1 MLASVS
7 HEDWLTGEEKTMA
20 TDFMPAISV
29 AKVPKGLIVFAVGAF
44 GGIAPTLLRI
54 GVDLSQQ
61 NKSVSEIN
69 SSVLVGMAIFAMLG
83 GAVAA
88 IWNEVDLKKVFY
100 LGLGLPSLITVV
112 TTTATMPQRSAEA
125 EVVPK
130 SAAVAAMNW
139 QPVWFQSTGSGKV
152 RMLLP
157 AEVGYNGAVA
167 TFYRS
172 DNSSVNIPIRAGVD
186 ISTPDRSVAVAVS
199 SPVAQSDRVALG
211 PSAQS
216 STVVIKFTA
225 QKDPYYGLLY
235 AVGAHSK
242 PFKLIASSVSSDNI
256 VPRSDNSAKY
266 SERIPASVLDL
277 AHRNGRSV
285 LIPS

>member
-1 MLASVS
+1 
-7 HEDWLTGEEKTMA
+7 MA
-20 TDFMPAISV
+20 TNFMSAVSV
-29 AKVPKGLIVFAVGAF
+29 ARVPKALIVFVVGAF

-112 TTTATMPQRSAEA
+112 TTTATMPQRSTEA
-125 EVVPK
+125 ELVPK
-130 SAAVAAMNW
+130 SAAVAAMSW

-152 RMLLP
+152 RILLP
-157 AEVGYNGAVA
+157 SEVGYNGAVA

-172 DNSSVNIPIRAGVD
+172 DNSSVNIPIRAGAD
-186 ISTPDRSVAVAVS
+186 ISTPDRSVALAVS

-225 QKDPYYGLLY
+225 QKDPFYGLLY

-242 PFKLIASSVSSDNI
+242 PFKLTASSNSSDNI
-256 VPRSDNSAKY
+256 APRSDNSVKY
-266 SERIPASVLDL
+266 SACIPAAVMEL
-277 AHRNGRSV
+277 AHPGRRSV
-285 LIPS
+285 LMPS

>member
-1 MLASVS
+1 
-7 HEDWLTGEEKTMA
+7 MA
-20 TDFMPAISV
+20 TDFMPAVSV
-29 AKVPKGLIVFAVGAF
+29 ARVPKGLVVFAVGAL

-69 SSVLVGMAIFAMLG
+69 SSVLVGMAIFAILG
-83 GAVAA
+83 GAVAS
-88 IWNEVDLKKVFY
+88 IWNEVDLRKVFY
-100 LGLGLPSLITVV
+100 LGVGLPSLITVA

-125 EVVPK
+125 ELVPK
-130 SAAVAAMNW
+130 PAAVAAMNW
-139 QPVWFQSTGSGKV
+139 QPVFFQSTGSGKV
-152 RMLLP
+152 RILLP
-157 AEVGYNGAVA
+157 SEVGYNGAVA

-216 STVVIKFTA
+216 STVVIRFTA
-225 QKDPYYGLLY
+225 QKDPLYGLLY

-242 PFKLIASSVSSDNI
+242 PFKLIASNSSSGSIAPPSDTSV
-256 VPRSDNSAKY
+256 KY
-266 SERIPASVLDL
+266 SARIPASVIVRS
-277 AHRNGRSV
+277 HQNRRSV
-285 LIPS
+285 LTPS

>member
-1 MLASVS
+1 
-7 HEDWLTGEEKTMA
+7 MA
-20 TDFMPAISV
+20 TDFMPTISV
-29 AKVPKGLIVFAVGAF
+29 AKVPKGFVVIAVGAF

-125 EVVPK
+125 DL
-130 SAAVAAMNW
+130 AARPVTVAALNL
-139 QPVWFQSTGSGKV
+139 QPVLFQSAGNGKV
-152 RMLLP
+152 RIVLP
-157 AEVGYNGAVA
+157 SEVGYKDAVA

-172 DNSSVNIPIRAGVD
+172 DNSSVNIPIRAGAD
-186 ISTPDRSVAVAVS
+186 IPTPDRSVAVVVS

-211 PSAQS
+211 PQAQN
-216 STVVIKFTA
+216 STVVIKFAA
-225 QKDPYYGLLY
+225 QKDPFYGLLY

-242 PFKLIASSVSSDNI
+242 PFKLIASSVTSGNI
-256 VPRSDNSAKY
+256 APRPDTSVKY
-266 SERIPASVLDL
+266 SAQVPASPI
-277 AHRNGRSV
+277 AISSHGRGTV
-285 LIPS
+285 

>member
-1 MLASVS
+1 
-7 HEDWLTGEEKTMA
+7 MA

-61 NKSVSEIN
+61 NKSVGEIN

-125 EVVPK
+125 DL
-130 SAAVAAMNW
+130 AARPATVAAMNL
-139 QPVWFQSTGSGKV
+139 QPVLFQSAGNGKV
-152 RMLLP
+152 RIVLP
-157 AEVGYNGAVA
+157 SEVGYK
-167 TFYRS
+167 
-172 DNSSVNIPIRAGVD
+172 
-186 ISTPDRSVAVAVS
+186 
-199 SPVAQSDRVALG
+199 AQSQLFIGLTTRPSISQSGLGRISRLRIDR
-211 PSAQS
+211 
-216 STVVIKFTA
+216 
-225 QKDPYYGLLY
+225 
-235 AVGAHSK
+235 
-242 PFKLIASSVSSDNI
+242 
-256 VPRSDNSAKY
+256 
-266 SERIPASVLDL
+266 
-277 AHRNGRSV
+277 
-285 LIPS
+285 

>member
-1 MLASVS
+1 
-7 HEDWLTGEEKTMA
+7 MA
-20 TDFMPAISV
+20 THFMPAVSV

-61 NKSVSEIN
+61 NKSVGEIN

-125 EVVPK
+125 ELVPK
-130 SAAVAAMNW
+130 TAAVATMDW
-139 QPVWFQSTGSGKV
+139 QPVLFQSTGGGKV
-152 RMLLP
+152 RILLP
-157 AEVGYNGAVA
+157 SEVGYNGAVA

-172 DNSSVNIPIRAGVD
+172 DNSSVNIPIRAGADV
-186 ISTPDRSVAVAVS
+186 STPDRSVAVTVS
-199 SPVAQSDRVALG
+199 SPVAQSDRVTLG
-211 PSAQS
+211 SSAQS
-216 STVVIKFTA
+216 STVVIRFTA

-242 PFKLIASSVSSDNI
+242 PFKLIASSASSDNI
-256 VPRSDNSAKY
+256 APRSDNSVKY
-266 SERIPASVLDL
+266 SARIPASVIDR
-277 AHRNGRSV
+277 AHRNRRSV

>member
-1 MLASVS
+1 
-7 HEDWLTGEEKTMA
+7 MA
-20 TDFMPAISV
+20 TDFMPGISTLR
-29 AKVPKGLIVFAVGAF
+29 VPKGAVIFAVGAL
-44 GGIAPTLLRI
+44 GGVAPTLMRI

-69 SSVLVGMAIFAMLG
+69 VSVLVGMAIFAMLG

-88 IWNEVDLKKVFY
+88 IWNEVDLKRVFY

-125 EVVPK
+125 EL
-130 SAAVAAMNW
+130 AAKPATVAALNL
-139 QPVWFQSTGSGKV
+139 QPALFQSAGNGKV
-152 RMLLP
+152 RIVLP
-157 AEVGYNGAVA
+157 SEVGYNGAVA

-172 DNSSVNIPIRAGVD
+172 DNSSVNVPIRAGAD
-186 ISTPDRSVAVAVS
+186 IPTPDRAVAVVVS

-211 PSAQS
+211 PQAQN

-225 QKDPYYGLLY
+225 QKDTFYGLLY

-242 PFKLIASSVSSDNI
+242 PFKLIASVTIGNIAPGSDTSV
-256 VPRSDNSAKY
+256 KY
-266 SERIPASVLDL
+266 SAQVPASAV
-277 AHRNGRSV
+277 AIASPGRGTV
-285 LIPS
+285 

>member
-1 MLASVS
+1 
-7 HEDWLTGEEKTMA
+7 MA

-125 EVVPK
+125 ELVPK

-139 QPVWFQSTGSGKV
+139 QPVFFQSTGSGKV
-152 RMLLP
+152 RILLP
-157 AEVGYNGAVA
+157 SEVGYNGAVA

-172 DNSSVNIPIRAGVD
+172 DNSSVNIPIRVGAD
-186 ISTPDRSVAVAVS
+186 ISTPDRSVAVVVS
-199 SPVAQSDRVALG
+199 SPVAQSDRSPLA
-211 PSAQS
+211 SAQS
-216 STVVIKFTA
+216 STVVISSLLKRLF
-225 QKDPYYGLLY
+225 YGLLY
-235 AVGAHSK
+235 AVGA
-242 PFKLIASSVSSDNI
+242 SSRSS
-256 VPRSDNSAKY
+256 
-266 SERIPASVLDL
+266 
-277 AHRNGRSV
+277 
-285 LIPS
+285 

>member
-1 MLASVS
+1 
-7 HEDWLTGEEKTMA
+7 MA
-20 TDFMPAISV
+20 TDFMPSISV

-100 LGLGLPSLITVV
+100 LGMGLPSLITVV

-125 EVVPK
+125 ELVPN
-130 SAAVAAMNW
+130 SPTVAAMNW
-139 QPVWFQSTGSGKV
+139 QPVLFQSSGSGKV
-152 RMLLP
+152 RILLP
-157 AEVGYNGAVA
+157 SEVGYNGAVA

-186 ISTPDRSVAVAVS
+186 IPTPDRSVAVVVG

-211 PSAQS
+211 QAAQS

-242 PFKLIASSVSSDNI
+242 PFKLIASSVSSNNI
-256 VPRSDNSAKY
+256 APRSDTSVKY
-266 SERIPASVLDL
+266 SARMPASVIDL
-277 AHRNGRSV
+277 AHQTLRSV
-285 LIPS
+285 LTPS